1 MPLIPNRFDSFD
13 VSRYY
18 QKASK
23 QKGFGRIKAKWEM
36 LSDYETSDNKILNI
50 LNEQRRTGQ
59 FCDVII
65 KLNTGFSMPCHFCVI
80 ASQSLFVG
88 NKYFLQKDMQFSIH
102 NPLTIE
108 IYDFECEECLSYI
121 IDFMYCSQDVTI
133 LGDHYEHIKLLIKI
147 LRIDNALE
155 LKQFFAVE
163 SDAVNTEDIILKV
176 KQRRINHGFQYK

>member
-1 MPLIPNRFDSFD
+1 
-13 VSRYY
+13 
-18 QKASK
+18 
-23 QKGFGRIKAKWEM
+23 M
-36 LSDYETSDNKILNI
+36 LSDFESPDNKILNI

-121 IDFMYCSQDVTI
+121 IDFMYCSQDMQPI

-155 LKQFFAVE
+155 LKQFFADVQPE
-163 SDAVNTEDIILKV
+163 TVNTEDIILKV

>member
-1 MPLIPNRFDSFD
+1 
-13 VSRYY
+13 
-18 QKASK
+18 
-23 QKGFGRIKAKWEM
+23 M
-36 LSDYETSDNKILNI
+36 LSDYETSANKILNI

-108 IYDFECEECLSYI
+108 IYNFECEECLSYI

-133 LGDHYEHIKLLIKI
+133 YGDHSEHIKLLIKI
-147 LRIDNALE
+147 LRIDNAQE
-155 LKQFFAVE
+155 LKQLFSVE
-163 SDAVNTEDIILKV
+163 SEAVNAKDIIFKV
-176 KQRRINHGFQYK
+176 ENKQRRINHGFQYK